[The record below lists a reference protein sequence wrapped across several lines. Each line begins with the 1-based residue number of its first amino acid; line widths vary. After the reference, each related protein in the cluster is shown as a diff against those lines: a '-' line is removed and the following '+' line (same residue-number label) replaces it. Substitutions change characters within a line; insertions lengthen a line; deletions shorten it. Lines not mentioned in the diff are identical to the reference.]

1 MRERTIHNI
10 IVGITVILLLTS
22 ARVYATNMNVSINLP
37 LFKVTINGSEIS
49 NSYSKYPLFVYKD
62 ITYFPMTFAG
72 CRYLG
77 LETKWDQTTGLEINK
92 TNISYPLDEYQTS
105 GLNSNQYIAS
115 IPEFKIMINGRTVDN
130 NNAEFPLLI
139 FREITYFPLTW
150 EYAVNEFEWDYR
162 FDPIHGLVITSQNSS
177 PKPLNLIDYI
187 HSESGY
193 GNFIIQGDYIYY
205 AGNEG
210 VVYQAPINDL
220 ASYTNIY
227 QLPKDTYF
235 PEHENKYVK
244 PYFIHRDGEVILSY
258 SASGTKGLT
267 YEIAIKADGTAMNP
281 VAVGPFIAPEV
292 SEEGLLLYKT
302 GNVYETET
310 HRYMIT
316 SNTNVSNDSHKI
328 YKLNKTTEE
337 ITLVSEKAAEAFKYR
352 NEKLYFVSDDRRLY
366 SISLTDDSVQLE
378 CNGPVSQEKYEVLG
392 SSIYYFSDTDQR
404 VYKSGENT
412 PLNFGEL
419 GKSLQWLGD
428 FVIITFNT
436 TLDNSYRSIVFDQN
450 GVMAFILP
458 RRMRL
463 ASADSNKMVYFD
475 EYERSIFLVELK

>member
-1 MRERTIHNI
+1 
-10 IVGITVILLLTS
+10 
-22 ARVYATNMNVSINLP
+22 
-37 LFKVTINGSEIS
+37 
-49 NSYSKYPLFVYKD
+49 
-62 ITYFPMTFAG
+62 MTFAG

-210 VVYQAPINDL
+210 VVYQAPIND
-220 ASYTNIY
+220 
-227 QLPKDTYF
+227 
-235 PEHENKYVK
+235 
-244 PYFIHRDGEVILSY
+244 
-258 SASGTKGLT
+258 
-267 YEIAIKADGTAMNP
+267 
-281 VAVGPFIAPEV
+281 
-292 SEEGLLLYKT
+292 
-302 GNVYETET
+302 
-310 HRYMIT
+310 
-316 SNTNVSNDSHKI
+316 
-328 YKLNKTTEE
+328 
-337 ITLVSEKAAEAFKYR
+337 
-352 NEKLYFVSDDRRLY
+352 
-366 SISLTDDSVQLE
+366 SVQLE

-419 GKSLQWLGD
+419 GESLQWLGD
-428 FVIITFNT
+428 FVSITFDT